1 MNKELRVIILAA
13 GKGTRMN
20 SDLPKVLHKLK
31 GKPLLDY
38 VIDESELLN
47 PKEIILVVGFKK
59 DRVIK
64 HTESRINLKYATQ
77 IEQLGTGHAVLQTN
91 ELLKNR
97 KGHILI
103 LYGDVPNI
111 KASTL
116 QPIVSDHIS
125 NNRDLTLITAE
136 IDDPTGYGRII
147 RDKNG
152 NLLKIVEEKDCSD
165 DEKKIKEWNPGIYIF
180 KIPEVFKILDN
191 IKTNNVSK
199 EYYLTDAI
207 GLAQQSNMQIKAIK
221 IKNSD
226 EVIGVNTADQLKELE
241 DWNTY

>member
-20 SDLPKVLHKLK
+20 SDLPKVLHKLQ
-31 GKPLLDY
+31 GKTLIDY
-38 VIDESELLN
+38 VIDESELLK
-47 PKEIILVVGFKK
+47 PKEIILVVGYKK
-59 DRVIK
+59 ERVIK
-64 HTESRINLKYATQ
+64 HTESRINLKYAIQ
-77 IEQLGTGHAVLQTN
+77 EEQLGTGHAVLQTK
-91 ELLKNR
+91 ELLKNK

-116 QPIVSDHIS
+116 LPIVDNHII
-125 NNRDLTLITAE
+125 NNCDLTLITAE

-147 RDKNG
+147 RDKKG
-152 NLLKIVEEKDCSD
+152 NLLKIIEEKDCNNN
-165 DEKKIKEWNPGIYIF
+165 EKKIKEWNPGIYIF
-180 KIPEVFKILDN
+180 KTEEVFKILDN
-191 IKTNNVSK
+191 IKTNNASK

-221 IKNSD
+221 IANSG
-226 EVIGVNTADQLKELE
+226 EVIGINTTDQLKELE
-241 DWNTY
+241 D

>member
-20 SDLPKVLHKLK
+20 SDLPKVLHKFQ
-31 GKPLLDY
+31 GKALIDY
-38 VIDESELLN
+38 VIDESELLD

-59 DRVIK
+59 EQVIK
-64 HTESRINLKYATQ
+64 HTKNRIHLKYATQ
-77 IEQLGTGHAVLQTN
+77 VEQLGTGHAVLQTK
-91 ELLKNR
+91 ELLKNK

-116 QPIVSDHIS
+116 MPIVDDHIS

-136 IDDPTGYGRII
+136 IDDPSGYGRII

-152 NLLKIVEEKDCSD
+152 NLLKIIEEKDCSD
-165 DEKKIKEWNPGIYIF
+165 NEKKIKEWNPGIYIF
-180 KIPEVFKILDN
+180 KTKEVFRILN
-191 IKTNNVSK
+191 SIKTNNASK

-221 IKNSD
+221 IANSG
-226 EVIGVNTADQLKELE
+226 EVIGINTTDQLKELE
-241 DWNTY
+241 D

>member
-1 MNKELRVIILAA
+1 MNKELRVVILAA

-20 SDLPKVLHKLK
+20 SDLPKVLHKLQS
-31 GKPLLDY
+31 KPLIDY

-59 DRVIK
+59 ESVIK
-64 HTESRINLKYATQ
+64 HTQSRINLKYTTQ

-180 KIPEVFKILDN
+180 KIPEVFKILNN
-191 IKTNNVSK
+191 IKTNNASK

>member
-1 MNKELRVIILAA
+1 MNKELRVVILAA

-20 SDLPKVLHKLK
+20 SDLPKVLHKLQS
-31 GKPLLDY
+31 KPLIDY

-59 DRVIK
+59 ESVIK

-97 KGHILI
+97 RGHILI

-116 QPIVSDHIS
+116 QPIVNDHIS

-180 KIPEVFKILDN
+180 KIPEVFKILNN
-191 IKTNNVSK
+191 IKTNNASK

-221 IKNSD
+221 IENSD

-241 DWNTY
+241 D

>member
-1 MNKELRVIILAA
+1 MNKELRVVILAA

-20 SDLPKVLHKLK
+20 SDLPKVLHKLQS
-31 GKPLLDY
+31 KPLIDY

-59 DRVIK
+59 ESVIK
-64 HTESRINLKYATQ
+64 HTESRINLRYATQ

-116 QPIVSDHIS
+116 QPIVNDHIS

-165 DEKKIKEWNPGIYIF
+165 EEKKIKEWNPGIYIF

-191 IKTNNVSK
+191 IKTNNASK

-241 DWNTY
+241 D

>member
-1 MNKELRVIILAA
+1 MNKELRVVILAA

-20 SDLPKVLHKLK
+20 SDLPKVLHKLQS
-31 GKPLLDY
+31 KPLIDY

-59 DRVIK
+59 ESVIK
-64 HTESRINLKYATQ
+64 HTQSRINLNYATQ

-180 KIPEVFKILDN
+180 KIPEVFKILNN
-191 IKTNNVSK
+191 IKTNNASK

-221 IKNSD
+221 IENSD

-241 DWNTY
+241 Y

>member
-20 SDLPKVLHKLK
+20 SDLPKVLHKLQ
-31 GKPLLDY
+31 GKALIDY
-38 VIDESELLN
+38 VIDESELLD

-59 DRVIK
+59 EQVIK
-64 HTESRINLKYATQ
+64 HTKNRIHLKYATQ
-77 IEQLGTGHAVLQTN
+77 VKQLGTGQAVLQTK
-91 ELLKNR
+91 ELLKNK
-97 KGHILI
+97 KGHIII

-116 QPIVSDHIS
+116 LPIVDDHIS

-152 NLLKIVEEKDCSD
+152 NLLKIVEEKDCNNN
-165 DEKKIKEWNPGIYIF
+165 EKKIKEWNPGIYIF
-180 KIPEVFKILDN
+180 KTKEVFRILN
-191 IKTNNVSK
+191 SIKTNNASK

-207 GLAQQSNMQIKAIK
+207 GLAQQSNMKIKAIK
-221 IKNSD
+221 IANSY
-226 EVIGVNTADQLKELE
+226 EVIGINTADQLKELE
-241 DWNTY
+241 D

>member
-1 MNKELRVIILAA
+1 MNKELRVVILAA

-20 SDLPKVLHKLK
+20 SDLPKVLHKLQS
-31 GKPLLDY
+31 KPLIDY

-59 DRVIK
+59 ESVIK
-64 HTESRINLKYATQ
+64 HTQSRINLKYTTQ

-91 ELLKNR
+91 ESLKNR

-116 QPIVSDHIS
+116 QPIVNDHIS

-147 RDKNG
+147 RDKKG

-180 KIPEVFKILDN
+180 KIPEVFKILNN
-191 IKTNNVSK
+191 IKTNNASK

-207 GLAQQSNMQIKAIK
+207 GLSQQSNMQIKAIK
-221 IKNSD
+221 IENSD

-241 DWNTY
+241 D

>member
-1 MNKELRVIILAA
+1 MNNKLRIVILAA

-20 SDLPKVLHKLK
+20 SDLPKVLHKLNS
-31 GKPLLDY
+31 KPLLDY
-38 VIDESELLN
+38 VLDESELLN
-47 PKEIILVVGFKK
+47 PLESILIVGFKK
-59 DRVIK
+59 DQVIS
-64 HTESRINLKYATQ
+64 HTENRVNLKYVTQ
-77 IEQLGTGHAVLQTN
+77 KDQLGTGHAVLQTE
-91 ELLKNR
+91 ELLKNE

-116 QPIVSDHIS
+116 QPIVDNHVM

-152 NLLKIVEEKDCSD
+152 NLLKIVEEKDCND
-165 DEKKIKEWNPGIYIF
+165 YEKKIKEWNPGIYIF
-180 KIPEVFKILDN
+180 KIPEVFEILNN
-191 IKTNNVSK
+191 IKTNNASK

-207 GLAQQSNMQIKAIK
+207 GLAQKSNMQIKAIK
-221 IKNSD
+221 IENSD
-226 EVIGVNTADQLKELE
+226 EVLGINTTEQLNELE
-241 DWNTY
+241 S

>member
-1 MNKELRVIILAA
+1 MNNKLRIVILAA

-20 SDLPKVLHKLK
+20 SDLPKVLHKLNS
-31 GKPLLDY
+31 KPLLDY
-38 VIDESELLN
+38 VLDESELLN
-47 PKEIILVVGFKK
+47 PLESILIVGFKK
-59 DRVIK
+59 DQVIS
-64 HTESRINLKYATQ
+64 HTENRVNLKYVTQ
-77 IEQLGTGHAVLQTN
+77 KDQLGTGHAVLQTE
-91 ELLKNR
+91 ELLKNE

-116 QPIVSDHIS
+116 QPIVDNHVM

-152 NLLKIVEEKDCSD
+152 NLLKIVEEKDCND
-165 DEKKIKEWNPGIYIF
+165 YEKKIKVWNPGIYIF
-180 KIPEVFKILDN
+180 KIPEVFEILNN
-191 IKTNNVSK
+191 IKTNNASK

-207 GLAQQSNMQIKAIK
+207 GLAQKSNMQIKAIK
-221 IKNSD
+221 IENSD
-226 EVIGVNTADQLKELE
+226 EVLGINTTEQLNELE
-241 DWNTY
+241 SWITS

>member
-20 SDLPKVLHKLK
+20 SDLPKVLHKLQ
-31 GKPLLDY
+31 GKALIDY
-38 VIDESELLN
+38 VIDESELLD

-59 DRVIK
+59 EQVIK
-64 HTESRINLKYATQ
+64 HTKNRIHLKYATQ
-77 IEQLGTGHAVLQTN
+77 VEQLGTGHAVLQTK
-91 ELLKNR
+91 ELLKNK

-111 KASTL
+111 KSSTL
-116 QPIVSDHIS
+116 MPIVDDHIS

-136 IDDPTGYGRII
+136 IDDPSGYGRII

-152 NLLKIVEEKDCSD
+152 NLLKIIEEKDCSD
-165 DEKKIKEWNPGIYIF
+165 NEKKIKEWNPGIYIF
-180 KIPEVFKILDN
+180 KIKEVFRILN
-191 IKTNNVSK
+191 SIKTNNASK

-207 GLAQQSNMQIKAIK
+207 GLAQQSNMQMKAIK
-221 IKNSD
+221 IANSG
-226 EVIGVNTADQLKELE
+226 EVIGINTTDQLKELE
-241 DWNTY
+241 D

>member
-1 MNKELRVIILAA
+1 MNKELRVVILAA

-20 SDLPKVLHKLK
+20 SDLPKVLHKLQS
-31 GKPLLDY
+31 KPLIDY

-59 DRVIK
+59 ESVIK
-64 HTESRINLKYATQ
+64 HTQSRINLKYTTQ

-116 QPIVSDHIS
+116 QPIVNDHIS

-180 KIPEVFKILDN
+180 KIPEVFKILNN
-191 IKTNNVSK
+191 IKTNNASK

-241 DWNTY
+241 D

>member
-1 MNKELRVIILAA
+1 MNKELRIVILAA

-20 SDLPKVLHKLK
+20 SDLPKVLHKLN

-38 VIDESELLN
+38 VLDESELLN
-47 PKEIILVVGFKK
+47 PREIILVVGFKK
-59 DRVIK
+59 EYVIS
-64 HTESRINLKYATQ
+64 HTKNRINLKNVTQ
-77 IEQLGTGHAVLQTN
+77 IEQLGTGHAVLQT
-91 ELLKNR
+91 EEFLKDK

-116 QPIVSDHIS
+116 EPIIDDHIK

-136 IDDPTGYGRII
+136 LDDPTGYGRII
-147 RDKNG
+147 RDKNAR
-152 NLLKIVEEKDCSD
+152 LLKIVEEKDCND
-165 DEKKIKEWNPGIYIF
+165 NEKKIKEWNPGIYIF
-180 KIPEVFKILDN
+180 KIPEVFEILN
-191 IKTNNVSK
+191 SIKANNASK

-221 IKNSD
+221 IANSD
-226 EVIGVNTADQLKELE
+226 EVLGINTAGQLEELE
-241 DWNTY
+241 S

>member
-1 MNKELRVIILAA
+1 MNKELRVVVLAA

-20 SDLPKVLHKLK
+20 SDLPKVLHKLQS
-31 GKPLLDY
+31 KPLIDY

-59 DRVIK
+59 ESVIK

-91 ELLKNR
+91 ELLKNKR
-97 KGHILI
+97 GHILI

-116 QPIVSDHIS
+116 QPIVNDHIS

-152 NLLKIVEEKDCSD
+152 NLLKIIEEKDCSD
-165 DEKKIKEWNPGIYIF
+165 NEKKIKEWNPGIYIF
-180 KIPEVFKILDN
+180 KIPEVFEILNN
-191 IKTNNVSK
+191 IKTNNASK

-221 IKNSD
+221 ITNSD

-241 DWNTY
+241 D